1 MYNMITTM
9 TPHPLFIVMN
19 NKLYICC
26 STWLK
31 VVLNTISLTLQNDKI
46 STADQQINS
55 AFNGFSHIYL
65 PLSFIEV
72 IKCTGEFLQHQRKFV
87 NGIHCRWKK
96 GEGPG
101 MPTCDEFNPLFPST
115 MNAVYKFPLMLEKFT
130 CTLYHFY
137 E

>member
-1 MYNMITTM
+1 MTKTLIQINLFFLHQNQNMFLSNIGNQNIFLEKNHNPPPPFKLNGRSLKTTN
-9 TPHPLFIVMN
+9 PNEVPAERL
-19 NKLYICC
+19 
-26 STWLK
+26 
-31 VVLNTISLTLQNDKI
+31 LQNDKI

-101 MPTCDEFNPLFPST
+101 MPTCDEFN
-115 MNAVYKFPLMLEKFT
+115 
-130 CTLYHFY
+130 
-137 E
+137 